1 MLLQH
6 STHDPLRCSL
16 WCESHYTA
24 LLHLKR
30 WWLWLSWCLHNFSS
44 SLSALESWCIEGN
57 PLIKMPPLCVQT
69 IPARVLRLPHP
80 LKTKRQATF
89 YQGASLSEY
98 LKCTQLTHLS
108 SSVLKPDTVSVNSV
122 RRAILWFWL
131 LYKMMSDTHVPFL
144 LISNIMSCILAIA
157 YIGQSDD
164 YLKPCN

>member
-6 STHDPLRCSL
+6 STHDPLHCSL

-24 LLHLKR
+24 VLHLKR

-44 SLSALESWCIEGN
+44 SLSALEILMYWGK
-57 PLIKMPPLCVQT
+57 PLNKNAPSMCANVPPSKQIDKLLFT
-69 IPARVLRLPHP
+69 RGFPRVTTWNVPH
-80 LKTKRQATF
+80 LHVFQAVF
-89 YQGASLSEY
+89 W
-98 LKCTQLTHLS
+98 
-108 SSVLKPDTVSVNSV
+108 SVLKPDTVSVNSV

-131 LYKMMSDTHVPFL
+131 IYKMMSDTHVPFL